1 MRARIIPIFAVFL
14 VFFMLCINTGVSDET
29 KTISASS
36 EIKVFGSQDNYNNS
50 NDLTEINYLKIY
62 PDNKTGTPHRI
73 FGKQTK
79 IEGIESLKGIKE
91 KGRKNFEKDII
102 RITDNF
108 ISKNKDFLGAN
119 PDDLK
124 LKNFDS
130 DNENYYINYRQ
141 YYMGI
146 PVHRS
151 FTGLTIDAEGR
162 ILLVG
167 CDFHPGINVS
177 TIPEIG
183 KKELVEIVKKYEPGI
198 EILNFSPVIFPEETY
213 AGFDYHL
220 AWKVVTASNR
230 DKLIFFV
237 DAHTGELIYN
247 YSAVKNLNGTVTG
260 MVYPEHPL
268 QQQIEVKFPCEFI
281 YVNATRNDS
290 RVFYSW
296 GFKFLR
302 WLFLV

>member
-1 MRARIIPIFAVFL
+1 MSNKIIRITVFISFL
-14 VFFMLCINTGVSDET
+14 VFLGNITISSEVDGT
-29 KTISASS
+29 KTVSVSS
-36 EIKVFGSQDNYNNS
+36 EIKVFGIHQSQDNLNG
-50 NDLTEINYLKIY
+50 TKIY
-62 PDNKTGTPHRI
+62 PNNKTGTPHRI

-91 KGRKNFEKDII
+91 KDRKNFEKDII